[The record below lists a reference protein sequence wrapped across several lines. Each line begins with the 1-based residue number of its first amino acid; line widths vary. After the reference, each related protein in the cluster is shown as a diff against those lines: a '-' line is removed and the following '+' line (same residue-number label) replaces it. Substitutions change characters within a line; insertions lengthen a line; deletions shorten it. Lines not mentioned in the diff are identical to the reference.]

1 MHKVETV
8 REGAGLRP
16 SAARGREQRFPFAL
30 VASKLARVLRRLS
43 ITHPCVG
50 EAYAL
55 NRLDGNWLLRCTKA
69 SGPCGEV
76 GACLT
81 PGTQL
86 MGSMTP
92 SSSRPVNQACRQV
105 LPGEQPPA
113 ARSLAL
119 LVLRFRG
126 SNHIDASINLVLRSA
141 HAQTSLRSL
150 RKLDCGARVSKDGH
164 KRDRASGHPSR
175 RRTASRL

>member
-1 MHKVETV
+1 MRKLP
-8 REGAGLRP
+8 GLGPNSGTSWRRSGRAP
-16 SAARGREQRFPFAL
+16 GSGRRLRAAASSASHLRLLRA
-30 VASKLARVLRRLS
+30 KLARVLRRLS

-92 SSSRPVNQACRQV
+92 SSARPVNQACRQV

-150 RKLDCGARVSKDGH
+150 RKLDCGARV
-164 KRDRASGHPSR
+164 
-175 RRTASRL
+175 